1 MPKPVPSILI
11 VEDDPDIV
19 RVVQTYLEGA
29 AYQVDT
35 ALDGI
40 TGLTLALDGS
50 FSLIVLDWML
60 PGLDGLE
67 FMKRLRREQRTPVI
81 MLTARSEESDRI
93 IGLDAGADD
102 YVSKPFSPRELV
114 ARVKA
119 MLRRD
124 EMLTGRPQGLIKRAS
139 LVIDPSSRSV
149 TVGERE
155 IELTTLEFDLLYT
168 LASQPGRV
176 FRRDELLERVWGN
189 DFGGVDRVVDVH
201 ISNLRQKIEGAS
213 PGAPVLMTVRGVGYK
228 FREDHK

>member
-1 MPKPVPSILI
+1 
-11 VEDDPDIV
+11 
-19 RVVQTYLEGA
+19 
-29 AYQVDT
+29 
-35 ALDGI
+35 
-40 TGLTLALDGS
+40 
-50 FSLIVLDWML
+50 
-60 PGLDGLE
+60 
-67 FMKRLRREQRTPVI
+67 
-81 MLTARSEESDRI
+81 
-93 IGLDAGADD
+93 
-102 YVSKPFSPRELV
+102 
-114 ARVKA
+114 

-124 EMLTGRPQGLIKRAS
+124 EMLTGRPQDLIKRAS

-155 IELTTLEFDLLYT
+155 IALTSLEFDLLYT

>member
-11 VEDDPDIV
+11 VEDDSDIV

-29 AYQVDT
+29 GYQVDT

-40 TGLTLALDGS
+40 TGLALALDRYPN
-50 FSLIVLDWML
+50 LIVLDWML

-124 EMLTGRPQGLIKRAS
+124 EMLTGRPQDLIKRAS

-155 IELTTLEFDLLYT
+155 IALTSLEFDLLYT